1 MVRINGQTELRD
13 IMQVRDLE
21 ALQSVHRE
29 IGARID
35 MLKRTGES
43 TPVAHG
49 DLVQFECNGNLIRG
63 TVLRARYGEA
73 WVKDF
78 TGVVYK
84 MDPTFLEKRSAN
96 SNSASGDPPSTSLV
110 ERRRA

>member
-1 MVRINGQTELRD
+1 MVRITGQTELRT

-35 MLKRTGES
+35 MLKRSGEN
-43 TPVAHG
+43 TPIAPG
-49 DLVQFECNGNLIRG
+49 DPVQFECNGNLIRG

-84 MDPTFLEKRSAN
+84 MDPTFLEKRSDN
-96 SNSASGDPPSTSLV
+96 SDSASVYPPSTLV